1 MSPAFIRYSS
11 TVITETLQKYIQEA
25 LKALNIESH
34 QITLEHP
41 GELLHG
47 DFATNV
53 ALALC
58 KKVGMKPRE
67 FAEKIIGKLSEKLP
81 PEISKIDIAGP
92 GFINFH
98 LSKDFL
104 VGEVAQIFSPI
115 HSATAS
121 VSRHSRSSKGGQ
133 KVMVEYTQ
141 PNPFKEFHIGHLM
154 NNAIGEAVSRI
165 LEITGSAVKRATYHG
180 DVGMHV
186 AKTIWALQKTGET
199 HLTLQ
204 TMGKAYAEGNT
215 AFETDPAI
223 KAEIVALNKKIYE
236 RTDAKV
242 NVLYD
247 AGRKASLDGFE
258 KIYKRLG
265 STFDFH
271 FFESESAPAGKQI
284 VLEQLEHGIFEKSEG
299 AVVFKGEA
307 HDLHTRVFLNKEGL
321 PTYEAKDI
329 GLLALKEKAYPH
341 ELSITITANE
351 QSEYFKVIRCVS
363 ELIYPEMAGKIKHL
377 SHGMLRLPSG
387 KMSSRTGTII
397 SADSLLHE
405 AKELARKKLAER
417 EMPESEK
424 EVVAEQV
431 AIGAIKYA
439 ILRQAVGGDIIFD
452 FEKSLSFEGDSGPYL
467 QYTTVRARTVLAK
480 AKVAGLSPD
489 ATIIPKEVGE
499 LERTLYR
506 FPEVLAKASHEYVPH
521 LLVTFAI
528 ELSASFNAYYGNNLI
543 IDEKNPESPYRLAL
557 TSAVAMTLEKILH
570 LLAIPVPEKM

>member
-1 MSPAFIRYSS
+1 M
-11 TVITETLQKYIQEA
+11 ITETLQKYIQEA
-25 LKALNIESH
+25 LLQLGLEATHL
-34 QITLEHP
+34 TLEHP
-41 GELLHG
+41 GELAHG

-53 ALALC
+53 ALALS

-67 FAEKIIGKLSEKLP
+67 LAEKIVAKLLEKMP
-81 PEISKIDIAGP
+81 SEISKIEIAGP

-98 LSKDFL
+98 LSKVFL
-104 VGEVAQIFSPI
+104 VSEVAYIFSQKEKK
-115 HSATAS
+115 HT
-121 VSRHSRSSKGGQ
+121 GGQ

-165 LEITGSAVKRATYHG
+165 LETTGNAVKRATYHG

-186 AKTIWALQKTGET
+186 AKTIWALQKSGET
-199 HLTLQ
+199 NLTLQ

-223 KAEIVALNKKIYE
+223 KTEIVTLNKKIYE
-236 RTDAKV
+236 RTDTKV
-242 NVLYD
+242 NAIYD

-271 FFESESAPAGKQI
+271 FFESESAPAGKKI
-284 VLEQLEHGIFEKSEG
+284 VLEQLEHGIFEESEG

-329 GLLALKEKAYPH
+329 GLLALKEEAYPH

-397 SADSLLHE
+397 SAESLIE
-405 AKELARKKLAER
+405 QAKELAHKKLSER
-417 EMPESEK
+417 EMGEAEK
-424 EVVAEQV
+424 DVVAEQV

-452 FEKSLSFEGDSGPYL
+452 FDKSLSFEGDSGPYL
-467 QYTTVRARTVLAK
+467 QYTTVRAKTVLAK
-480 AKVAGLSPD
+480 ARAVGLAPD
-489 ATIIPKEVGE
+489 VTVVPKTVGE

-506 FPEVLAKASHEYVPH
+506 FPEVLEKASHEYAPH

-557 TSAVAMTLEKILH
+557 TSATALTLEKILH
-570 LLAIPVPEKM
+570 LLAIPVPERM

>member
-1 MSPAFIRYSS
+1 
-11 TVITETLQKYIQEA
+11 VIIETLQKYIQEA

-41 GELLHG
+41 GELSHG
-47 DFATNV
+47 DFATNI

-67 FAEKIIGKLSEKLP
+67 LAEKIVAKLSEKLL
-81 PEISKIDIAGP
+81 PEIAKIEIAGP

-104 VGEVAQIFSPI
+104 VGEIAHIFSQKEKKPK
-115 HSATAS
+115 
-121 VSRHSRSSKGGQ
+121 VSQ

-165 LEITGSAVKRATYHG
+165 LETTGSAVKRATYHG

-186 AKTIWALQKTGET
+186 AKTIWALQKTGES

-215 AFETDPAI
+215 AFETDPSA
-223 KAEIVALNKKIYE
+223 KAEIMVLNKKIYE

-242 NVLYD
+242 NALYD

-284 VLEQLEHGIFEKSEG
+284 VIEQLEHGIFEKSEG

-397 SADSLLHE
+397 SADSLLSE
-405 AKELARKKLAER
+405 AKELALKKLAER
-417 EMPESEK
+417 EMAESEK
-424 EVVAEQV
+424 EQVAEQV

-480 AKVAGLSPD
+480 AKSAGLVPD
-489 ATIIPKEVGE
+489 VTVVPKTVGE

-506 FPEVLAKASHEYVPH
+506 FPEVLAKASLEYAPH

-557 TSAVAMTLEKILH
+557 TSAVAMTLEQILH
-570 LLAIPVPEKM
+570 LLAIPVPERM

>member
-1 MSPAFIRYSS
+1 M
-11 TVITETLQKYIQEA
+11 ITQTLETYIADA
-25 LKALNIESH
+25 LKAIGIESH
-34 QITLEHP
+34 PIVLEHP
-41 GELLHG
+41 GELSHG

-53 ALALC
+53 ALALS

-67 FAEKIIGKLSEKLP
+67 LAEKIVAKLLEKKP
-81 PEISKIDIAGP
+81 SEISKIEIAGP

-104 VGEVAQIFSPI
+104 VGAVASVLAT

-121 VSRHSRSSKGGQ
+121 APRRSHSSAHAQ

-154 NNAIGEAVSRI
+154 NNAIGEAISRV
-165 LEITGSAVKRATYHG
+165 LEGSGKEVKRATYHG

-186 AKTIWALQKTGET
+186 AKTIWALKRSGSGAEG
-199 HLTLQ
+199 LTLES
-204 TMGKAYAEGNT
+204 MGKAYAEGNT
-215 AFETDPAI
+215 AFETDPAS
-223 KAEIVALNKKIYE
+223 KTEIVSLNKKIYE
-236 RTDAKV
+236 RTDAKI
-242 NVLYD
+242 NALYD

-271 FFESESAPAGKQI
+271 FFESESAPAGKEI
-284 VLEQLEHGIFEKSEG
+284 VLQQLERGIFEKSDG
-299 AVVFKGEA
+299 AVVFHGEKYG
-307 HDLHTRVFLNKEGL
+307 LHTRVFLNKEGIA
-321 PTYEAKDI
+321 TYEAKEI
-329 GLLALKEKAYPH
+329 GLIALKEKAYPH
-341 ELSITITANE
+341 TLSLTITANE
-351 QSEYFKVIRCVS
+351 QSEFFKVVRS
-363 ELIYPEMAGKIKHL
+363 AAEQIYPELVGAIKHL
-377 SHGMLRLPSG
+377 SHGMMRLPSG

-397 SADSLLHE
+397 SAENLIDE
-405 AKELARKKLAER
+405 AHTLARKKLADR
-417 EMPESEK
+417 DMSDSEK
-424 EVVAEQV
+424 EKVAEQV

-439 ILRQAVGGDIIFD
+439 ILRQAIGGDIIFD

-480 AKVAGLSPD
+480 AKAVGLTPD
-489 ATIIPKEVGE
+489 TTVIPQTVGD

-506 FPEVLAKASHEYVPH
+506 FPEVLAKSATEYAPH

-528 ELSASFNAYYGNNLI
+528 ELSSAFNAYYGNNLI

-557 TSAVAMTLEKILH
+557 TSATTMTLEKILH
-570 LLAIPVPEKM
+570 VLAIPVPERM

>member
-1 MSPAFIRYSS
+1 MRCTFIRYSS
-11 TVITETLQKYIQEA
+11 TVITQTLETYIAEA
-25 LKALNIESH
+25 LKALSIEPYP
-34 QITLEHP
+34 IVLEHP
-41 GELLHG
+41 GELSHG

-53 ALALC
+53 ALALS

-67 FAEKIIGKLSEKLP
+67 LAEKIVARLSEKMP
-81 PEISKIDIAGP
+81 SEISKIEIAGP

-104 VGEVAQIFSPI
+104 VGEVVHIFSQKEKK
-115 HSATAS
+115 
-121 VSRHSRSSKGGQ
+121 SKLSQ

-165 LEITGSAVKRATYHG
+165 LETTGSSVRRATYHG

-186 AKTIWALQKTGET
+186 AKTIWALQKSSTQ
-199 HLTLQ
+199 TLNLES
-204 TMGKAYAEGNT
+204 MGKEYAEGNT
-215 AFETDPAI
+215 AFESDPASKI
-223 KAEIVALNKKIYE
+223 EIVALNKKIYE
-236 RTDAKV
+236 RTDV
-242 NVLYD
+242 EINTLYD

-271 FFESESAPAGKQI
+271 FFESESAPAGKRI

-299 AVVFKGEA
+299 AVVFKGEV

-363 ELIYPEMAGKIKHL
+363 ELIYPEMVGKIRHL

-387 KMSSRTGTII
+387 KMSSRTGTVI
-397 SADSLLHE
+397 SAENLIDE
-405 AKELARKKLAER
+405 AKALARKKLADR
-417 EMPESEK
+417 GMSDSEK
-424 EVVAEQV
+424 EQV
-431 AIGAIKYA
+431 AGQVALGAIKYT
-439 ILRQAVGGDIIFD
+439 ILRQAIGGDIIFD

-480 AKVAGLSPD
+480 AKVAGLTPSTAVSPK
-489 ATIIPKEVGE
+489 TIGE

-506 FPEVLAKASHEYVPH
+506 FPEVLDKVSREYAPH

-557 TSAVAMTLEKILH
+557 TSATALTLEKILN
-570 LLAIPVPEKM
+570 LLAIPVPERM